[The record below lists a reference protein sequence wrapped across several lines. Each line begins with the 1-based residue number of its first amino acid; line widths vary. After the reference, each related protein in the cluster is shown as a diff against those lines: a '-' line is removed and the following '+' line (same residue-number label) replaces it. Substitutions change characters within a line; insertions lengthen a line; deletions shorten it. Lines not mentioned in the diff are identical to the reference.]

1 MSAHA
6 TQTVSTMPKDETAS
20 FFEDARADAPLGT
33 LLFRAGLVPDDDLR
47 EALEHSKMHQVR
59 LGEVL
64 LQRRLVSERD
74 LCRILSAQKGLEFVD
89 VSKLDPDPRAV
100 SLLPEEGARE
110 WGALVIA
117 IEGDK
122 PVVAV
127 ADPSNRFLFGRIT
140 EALECKP
147 RFAVAVPSDLTR
159 AIDAAYESVR
169 GRTFESVA
177 EAADEPEEIVP
188 RPTASKAVAAAQVV
202 ILLTNGERVPV
213 TLPTSRVQA
222 IEEARELIR
231 ALDERAP
238 GGWPLAD
245 GRFLRPEAI
254 VSVDV
259 ISTAQ
264 QP

>member
-6 TQTVSTMPKDETAS
+6 TQTVPTMPKDEVTS

-33 LLFRAGLVPDDDLR
+33 LLFRAGLVPDDLLR
-47 EALEHSKMHQVR
+47 EALEHSKIHQVR

-74 LCRILSAQKGLEFVD
+74 LCKILAAQKGLEFVD
-89 VSKLDPDPRAV
+89 VSKVEPDPRAV
-100 SLLPEEGARE
+100 SLLAEEGARE

-117 IEGDK
+117 LEGDK

-127 ADPSNRFLFGRIT
+127 ADPSNRFLFGRIA
-140 EALECKP
+140 EALDRKP
-147 RFAVAVPSDLTR
+147 RFAVAVPSDLVR

-169 GRTFESVA
+169 GRTFESLA
-177 EAADEPEEIVP
+177 EAHDESEAIAP
-188 RPTASKAVAAAQVV
+188 RPASATVVAAAQVV

-213 TLPTSRVQA
+213 TLPISRVEA

-231 ALDERAP
+231 TLDERAP

-259 ISTAQ
+259 IGVAQ
-264 QP
+264 HP